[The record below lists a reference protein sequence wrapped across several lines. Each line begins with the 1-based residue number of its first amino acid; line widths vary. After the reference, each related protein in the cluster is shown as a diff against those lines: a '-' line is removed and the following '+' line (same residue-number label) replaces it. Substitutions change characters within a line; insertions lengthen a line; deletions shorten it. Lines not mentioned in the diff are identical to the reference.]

1 MFLFLAGFSFP
12 YSQLFP
18 IPFMSLKPLV
28 MWARDQYPEPYKLR
42 YTQRT
47 PAEARG
53 LVLIDG
59 QWLPFVY
66 HRENLTITLGEGKDA
81 RVIRINEWGWEQGN
95 SPFFLT
101 S

>member
-1 MFLFLAGFSFP
+1 
-12 YSQLFP
+12 
-18 IPFMSLKPLV
+18 MSLKPLV

-42 YTQRT
+42 YAHRT
-47 PAEARG
+47 ATEARG
-53 LVLIDG
+53 LVFIAGD
-59 QWLPFVY
+59 WIPFVY
-66 HRENLTITLGEGKDA
+66 DREKLVITLGEGEDA

>member
-1 MFLFLAGFSFP
+1 MASFRYNDGYP
-12 YSQLFP
+12 AYHDFKP
-18 IPFMSLKPLV
+18 MSLKPLV

-47 PAEARG
+47 PTEARG

-59 QWLPFVY
+59 RWMPFVY
-66 HRENLTITLGEGKDA
+66 DRENLVITLGEGDDV

-95 SPFFLT
+95 APFFLK
-101 S
+101 

>member
-1 MFLFLAGFSFP
+1 
-12 YSQLFP
+12 
-18 IPFMSLKPLV
+18 MSLKPLV

-47 PAEARG
+47 DQEARG

-59 QWLPFVY
+59 QWIPFIY
-66 HRENLTITLGEGKDA
+66 DREKLVITLGEGENA
-81 RVIRINEWGWEQGN
+81 RAIQINEWGWEQGN

-101 S
+101 AS